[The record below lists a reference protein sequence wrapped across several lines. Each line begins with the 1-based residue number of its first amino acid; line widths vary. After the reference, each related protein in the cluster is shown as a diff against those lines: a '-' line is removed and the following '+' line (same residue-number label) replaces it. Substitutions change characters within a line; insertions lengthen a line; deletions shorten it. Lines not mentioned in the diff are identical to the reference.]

1 MKVSPFLKFAICYC
15 DKKGLF
21 KVNQISKKREYDG
34 ADLVEGMLVKR
45 EWELRN
51 RQGK

>member
-1 MKVSPFLKFAICYC
+1 MKVSPYLKFSIAWCAR
-15 DKKGLF
+15 KGLF
-21 KVNQISKKREYDG
+21 TINPISKKREYDG
-34 ADLVEGMLVKR
+34 GDLVEGMLAKR